1 MHALNNVNANLFV
14 ENDYLRLSTPVMDW
28 VRKLRDDKNG
38 RVIFLPKADTV
49 ITCEVLEAVAKKP
62 RKEFAYNGIFD
73 DVC

>member
-38 RVIFLPKADTV
+38 RVIVLPKADTV
-49 ITCEVLEAVAKKP
+49 ITCEVLEAVAKKSK
-62 RKEFAYNGIFD
+62 KEFAYNGIFD
-73 DVC
+73 DVG